1 MQLARRHGIMKT
13 HQGNRMFNIF
23 TNLML
28 MGCSDTGLNALP
40 DEPAPETN
48 ECGCPDYSDK
58 IAELE
63 TRINGLTD
71 QLEHVQGDMLDNDA
85 RISDI
90 EEASTSSS
98 SLIVSEYMVDCV
110 ADRED
115 PATEPDWLRGY
126 QFSNYTGESNS
137 YGCLVANID
146 ITDRPYSMEITWLTD
161 NTLTY
166 PTYSRELSIEMY
178 GSDRPELFVWYTN
191 WGNDLRYVPT
201 TVSALAAGFGTYIT
215 SSGDVYAN
223 ITSWQTNWSAAPEE
237 LPIKAIPVRVVIIH
251 DRSYTLPTYTP

>member
-1 MQLARRHGIMKT
+1 
-13 HQGNRMFNIF
+13 MFNIF

-28 MGCSDTGLNALP
+28 IGCSDTGLNALP

-90 EEASTSSS
+90 EEASTSS
-98 SLIVSEYMVDCV
+98 LVVSEYMVDCI

-115 PATEPDWLRGY
+115 PATELELLRGY
-126 QFSNYTGESNS
+126 QFSNYTGETNS

-146 ITDRPYSMEITWLTD
+146 ITDRPYSIEISLLTD

-191 WGNDLRYVPT
+191 WGNDLRYVPY
-201 TVSALAAGFGTYIT
+201 AFGAMDAGMWSFIT
-215 SSGDVYAN
+215 STGDVYSSV
-223 ITSWQTNWSAAPEE
+223 TPLQTDWSTAPEE
-237 LPIKAIPVRVVIIH
+237 SPEKAIPVRVVIIH